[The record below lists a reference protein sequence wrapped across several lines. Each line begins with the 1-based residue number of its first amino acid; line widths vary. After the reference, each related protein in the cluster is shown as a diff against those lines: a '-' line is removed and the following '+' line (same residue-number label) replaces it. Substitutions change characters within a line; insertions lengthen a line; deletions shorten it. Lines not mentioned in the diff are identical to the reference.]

1 MAEENEAVEEN
12 LEAAQVATEP
22 ETKERGSSE
31 NLRVLENIE
40 VKLTVEVGST
50 EYLHVQRGSMSRS
63 QMSPAHPQNYLEALE
78 HQPSIQLLRGPVL
91 LH

>member
-12 LEAAQVATEP
+12 LKTDQAASEP

-50 EYLHVQRGSMSRS
+50 EIKIRD
-63 QMSPAHPQNYLEALE
+63 
-78 HQPSIQLLRGPVL
+78 LLRLNEGSVVEL
-91 LH
+91 LSLIHI